1 LIYYSEDQFAGPL
14 SLLKSDWLQETD
26 LSSAKQNV
34 VEFILNTRERLRHA
48 LDNAKQHATDERTKS
63 KQWYD
68 RKAVLQSFEPGD
80 KILVLLPMP
89 GKPLKA
95 KFHGPDFVE
104 ERLGPVDYVI
114 STPDRRKS
122 KRVCHVNL
130 LKRYYDREE
139 KLNQSINFDLI
150 TLEHSP
156 AETVNDDISVVR

>member
-1 LIYYSEDQFAGPL
+1 MIYYSEDQFAGPL

-130 LKRYYDREE
+130 LKRYYGREE
-139 KLNQSINFDLI
+139 KLNPSINSDLI